1 MSKKL
6 VNLAK
11 RREHLI
17 AEASAQRL
25 MLTQH
30 IEPLR
35 ASLDLADRGLT
46 AVSYVKSHPVWTASA
61 GIALLTLVRPNRV
74 GRWLQRG
81 WLAWQVLRRFQTK

>member
-6 VNLAK
+6 TSLAK

-25 MLTQH
+25 ILAQH

-35 ASLDLADRGLT
+35 ATLGLADRGLA
-46 AVSYVKSHPVWTASA
+46 AVSYVKSHPVRAASV
-61 GIALLTLVRPNRV
+61 GIALLTAIRPNRAV
-74 GRWLQRG
+74 KWLRRG